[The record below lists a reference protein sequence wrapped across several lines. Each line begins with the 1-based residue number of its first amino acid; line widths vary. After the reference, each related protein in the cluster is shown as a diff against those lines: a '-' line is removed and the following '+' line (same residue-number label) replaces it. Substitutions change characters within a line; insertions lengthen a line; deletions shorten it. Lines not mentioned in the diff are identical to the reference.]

1 MSFERESREWAEA
14 MVAEARRRMDMP
26 GLGLPNDI
34 VMQET
39 GQSNI
44 FICQPQVRNLNGTV
58 FGGFLMRRAYEVAF
72 ATCYVF
78 AGARPTFLEVDE
90 IAFVR
95 PVEVADLLRLR
106 AVVLH
111 TAMLRDKG
119 GGCSDGQ
126 GGASGSGGGRMGR
139 VHVEVVASRTKPES
153 RFAETTTVFH
163 FTFEVSLPDGQV
175 LKRVLP
181 ATPEDAL
188 RVLRYHP
195 GTGL

>member
-1 MSFERESREWAEA
+1 
-14 MVAEARRRMDMP
+14 
-26 GLGLPNDI
+26 
-34 VMQET
+34 
-39 GQSNI
+39 
-44 FICQPQVRNLNGTV
+44 
-58 FGGFLMRRAYEVAF
+58 MRRAYEVAF

-139 VHVEVVASRTKPES
+139 VHVEVVAR
-153 RFAETTTVFH
+153 
-163 FTFEVSLPDGQV
+163 
-175 LKRVLP
+175 
-181 ATPEDAL
+181 
-188 RVLRYHP
+188 
-195 GTGL
+195 